1 MSDKFRLSRGGET
14 LVAGTRRGFRV
25 VCTGGDKLYWGSG
38 IIDSPESARLSY
50 RCALSGHHAMHFVG
64 FRLVHGETT

>member
-1 MSDKFRLSRGGET
+1 MSDIFRLSRGGET

-25 VCTGGDKLYWGSG
+25 VCAGGDKLYWGSG
-38 IIDSPESARLSY
+38 IIDSSESARLSY

-64 FRLVHGETT
+64 FRLVKEDT